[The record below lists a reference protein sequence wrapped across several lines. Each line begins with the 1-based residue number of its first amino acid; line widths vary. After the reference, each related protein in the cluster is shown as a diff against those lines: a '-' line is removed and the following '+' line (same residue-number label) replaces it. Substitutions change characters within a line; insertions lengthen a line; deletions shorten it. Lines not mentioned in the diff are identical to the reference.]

1 MLKTLTKFT
10 PPNMATGSRLP
21 DTLPAS
27 LEVVRRKAM
36 VAVHIMERETE
47 VFLDRCTVPLDHYDN
62 WLHFAHSVC
71 ENCEKN
77 LSDVRDFKQFDML
90 LTRLKDNTEIK
101 SQAEYKELRKVC
113 ERGRLFDYIAF
124 RLRSNIAGAH
134 ENLLKY
140 CLSFEPDFRQYDLD
154 VVKEF
159 ENGIVEW
166 NTQIANSLSQVDRL
180 LDDVD
185 LYKTPM
191 TAYLA
196 QVDTVTYYMV
206 EVCRTLQQTAEPMKR
221 WVVADSAYAR
231 KAQTAINSYNRRKL
245 ELRDLVHQVEF
256 KRDQLGLKLKRR
268 TFFAAKL
275 HAELAKVREDR
286 RLYQCRKQT
295 LDENR
300 LKAEAEMQRKEVDL
314 DDVTRKLLTRT
325 SNSPTVFDQL
335 TAVIE
340 SLRCDI
346 WSLEAKLETMD
357 TQARSLNRDQHTL
370 QKYIDC
376 LNGELDG
383 SFKCFKAYGIKEYE
397 ILQFCNAAHSKS

>member
-1 MLKTLTKFT
+1 M
-10 PPNMATGSRLP
+10 
-21 DTLPAS
+21 
-27 LEVVRRKAM
+27 
-36 VAVHIMERETE
+36 
-47 VFLDRCTVPLDHYDN
+47 
-62 WLHFAHSVC
+62 
-71 ENCEKN
+71 
-77 LSDVRDFKQFDML
+77 
-90 LTRLKDNTEIK
+90 
-101 SQAEYKELRKVC
+101 
-113 ERGRLFDYIAF
+113 
-124 RLRSNIAGAH
+124 
-134 ENLLKY
+134 
-140 CLSFEPDFRQYDLD
+140 
-154 VVKEF
+154 
-159 ENGIVEW
+159 
-166 NTQIANSLSQVDRL
+166 
-180 LDDVD
+180 
-185 LYKTPM
+185 
-191 TAYLA
+191 
-196 QVDTVTYYMV
+196 
-206 EVCRTLQQTAEPMKR
+206 
-221 WVVADSAYAR
+221 
-231 KAQTAINSYNRRKL
+231 

-383 SFKCFKAYGIKEYE
+383 SFKVWTYTTDTQATLSCALYLFYVSLAPLVSVAGFTLLHTADVNPGKTF
-397 ILQFCNAAHSKS
+397 QFI

>member
-1 MLKTLTKFT
+1 M
-10 PPNMATGSRLP
+10 
-21 DTLPAS
+21 
-27 LEVVRRKAM
+27 
-36 VAVHIMERETE
+36 
-47 VFLDRCTVPLDHYDN
+47 
-62 WLHFAHSVC
+62 
-71 ENCEKN
+71 
-77 LSDVRDFKQFDML
+77 
-90 LTRLKDNTEIK
+90 
-101 SQAEYKELRKVC
+101 
-113 ERGRLFDYIAF
+113 
-124 RLRSNIAGAH
+124 
-134 ENLLKY
+134 
-140 CLSFEPDFRQYDLD
+140 
-154 VVKEF
+154 
-159 ENGIVEW
+159 
-166 NTQIANSLSQVDRL
+166 
-180 LDDVD
+180 
-185 LYKTPM
+185 
-191 TAYLA
+191 
-196 QVDTVTYYMV
+196 
-206 EVCRTLQQTAEPMKR
+206 
-221 WVVADSAYAR
+221 
-231 KAQTAINSYNRRKL
+231 
-245 ELRDLVHQVEF
+245 EF

-268 TFFAAKL
+268 TFFGAKL

-383 SFKCFKAYGIKEYE
+383 SFKVWTNTTGNVVLCTLLILCFIGTSCKCGWVHISTHCRCKPRQNFPIYMTPIVCPLRNVHTIIIIIIYNNN
-397 ILQFCNAAHSKS
+397 IFL